1 MAYRVKVAPAAR
13 RQIRK
18 LSKTAQRT
26 IVKLLEELAEEPRQ
40 SGVKKLTG
48 EENLYRARTGDYRV
62 IYSIDD
68 TERVVLVL
76 KVGHRGEVYR

>member
-1 MAYRVKVAPAAR
+1 M
-13 RQIRK
+13 
-18 LSKTAQRT
+18 
-26 IVKLLEELAEEPRQ
+26 KLLEELAEEPRQ
-40 SGVKKLTG
+40 SGVQKLTG